1 MFTPETTSP
10 PVLGQPGELCAGCGV
25 PLASDQRYCL
35 NCGYRRADSRVPYAE
50 VLAGAAS
57 RRGGGDGDEP
67 PAATGTP
74 PSSPAG
80 PAPGAWTPTV
90 ALIGVGVVALVL
102 GVGVLIGRSVSG
114 STKRAAAPQV
124 ISVGGAGA
132 GPATASASNGPKFK
146 GDWPAGKDGY
156 TVELRALS
164 KAGTQPAAV
173 AAAKSD
179 AGSKGAAKVGA
190 LDSDSYASLAGG
202 QYVIY
207 SGVYKTQ
214 ADAAKALTGLKKKFP
229 QAKVIH
235 VAQSGGGSASAS
247 GSAQT
252 LSRQQLNSLSNTSG
266 SDYFK
271 KSSKLP
277 KKIAIPGPPPATD
290 KKAPGGGSG
299 GGQTIG

>member
-1 MFTPETTSP
+1 M
-10 PVLGQPGELCAGCGV
+10 
-25 PLASDQRYCL
+25 
-35 NCGYRRADSRVPYAE
+35 
-50 VLAGAAS
+50 
-57 RRGGGDGDEP
+57 
-67 PAATGTP
+67 
-74 PSSPAG
+74 
-80 PAPGAWTPTV
+80 
-90 ALIGVGVVALVL
+90 IGVGVVALVL

-124 ISVGGAGA
+124 ISVGGAAG
-132 GPATASASNGPKFK
+132 GPATSSASTGPKFT

-156 TVELRALS
+156 TVELKALP

-179 AGSKGAAKVGA
+179 AGSKGAANVGA
-190 LDSDSYASLAGG
+190 LDSDSYASLSGG
-202 QYVIY
+202 QYVVY

-214 ADAAKALTGLKKKFP
+214 AEAAKALKGLKAKFP

-235 VAQSGGGSASAS
+235 VAQSGGASAS
-247 GSAQT
+247 SAGPAAT
-252 LSRQQLNSLSNTSG
+252 VSRQQLNSLNNTSG

>member
-1 MFTPETTSP
+1 MSTPETMSP

-35 NCGYRRADSRVPYAE
+35 NCGYRRAESRVPYAE
-50 VLAGAAS
+50 VLPGAAS
-57 RRGGGDGDEP
+57 RRGGDNGP
-67 PAATGTP
+67 PTATGTP
-74 PSSPAG
+74 SSSAG
-80 PAPGAWTPTV
+80 PAPGPWTPTV
-90 ALIGVGVVALVL
+90 ALIGVGVVAVVL

-114 STKRAAAPQV
+114 STKRASAPQV

-156 TVELRALS
+156 TVELKALA

-214 ADAAKALTGLKKKFP
+214 AEAAKALKGLKKKFP

-235 VAQSGGGSASAS
+235 VAQSGGGSASAT
-247 GSAQT
+247 GPAAT
-252 LSRQQLNSLSNTSG
+252 VTRQQLNSLNNTSG

-277 KKIAIPGPPPATD
+277 KKIAIPGPPPPTD